1 MRDQVNYSENKLCLR
16 AAQLGAGTAVAI
28 AGLMAVATPTE
39 AGAAPE
45 SVVPNQSP
53 GDLVDALHAAFGVHH
68 ARAVHAKGVILKG
81 TFSPDANARSLSKAT
96 IFASGPLP
104 MTVRF
109 SDFTGIPDIPDT
121 IPEANPRGFAV
132 KVKAKDG
139 EEFDVVTHS
148 FNGFPTSTSDEF
160 AALLRS
166 IGASG
171 GDAPPHP
178 TAVER
183 FLADHPVAKTFLTTQ
198 KPPPVSYAT
207 AAYYGV
213 NSLKF
218 TNGDG
223 KSVFVR
229 YRFVPRDGEHYLTT
243 EALKAKGPGY
253 LRDELSQRLAKGAI
267 AFDWFAQ
274 IASDGDR
281 IEDPSIAW
289 PDERKLVKLGTL
301 SVVTL
306 ADDAATDKQTLF
318 LPGVPHA
325 GIEAADPMLTLRTSA
340 YPLSFRGRQ

>member
-1 MRDQVNYSENKLCLR
+1 MRDQDKDFESTLCLR
-16 AAQLGAGTAVAI
+16 AAQLGAGTAMAI
-28 AGLMAVATPTE
+28 AGLMAAASPVE

-45 SVVPNQSP
+45 SVLPNQSP
-53 GDLVDALHAAFGVHH
+53 GDLVDALHSAFGVHR
-68 ARAVHAKGVILKG
+68 ARAVHAKGVILRG
-81 TFSPDANARSLSKAT
+81 TFSPDPGAGSLSKAT
-96 IFASGPLP
+96 IFARGPLP

-132 KVKAKDG
+132 KVKARDG
-139 EEFDVVTHS
+139 EEFDVVSHS
-148 FNGFPTSTSDEF
+148 YNGFPTSTSDEF

-171 GDAPPHP
+171 GDAPHP

-207 AAYYGV
+207 AAYFGV
-213 NSLKF
+213 NSFKF
-218 TNGDG
+218 TNAAG

-243 EALKAKGPGY
+243 EELKAKGPGY
-253 LRDELSQRLAKGAI
+253 LRDELSQRLAKGAV

-274 IASDGDR
+274 IAGDGDR

-301 SVVTL
+301 AVVSL
-306 ADDAATDKQTLF
+306 ADDAATDKETLF

-325 GIEAADPMLTLRTSA
+325 GIEAADPMLKLRTSA
-340 YPLSFRGRQ
+340 YPLSFGGRQ